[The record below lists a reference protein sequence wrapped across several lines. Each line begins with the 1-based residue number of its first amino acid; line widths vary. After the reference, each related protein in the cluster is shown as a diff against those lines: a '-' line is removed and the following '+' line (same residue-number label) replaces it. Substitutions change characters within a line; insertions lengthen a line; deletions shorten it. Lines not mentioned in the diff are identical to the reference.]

1 MDPHGVGSLY
11 QSAPRM
17 KMNVMMDR
25 HPNGAQLI
33 VTFCLFAML
42 FGFIFL
48 TQQFVF
54 AIALLHLQLIL
65 SLGFAECSTHLIF
78 VWMKPQATTP
88 LACPWLKLII
98 NAQCIAIAV
107 FASFVHIAMY
117 TIIAFVQLDFLVQC

>member
-17 KMNVMMDR
+17 KMNAMIDR

-48 TQQFVF
+48 AQQFIF
-54 AIALLHLQLIL
+54 AIALLHLQLIF
-65 SLGFAECSTHLIF
+65 SFGFAECSTHLVF
-78 VWMKPQATTP
+78 VWVKAQATTP
-88 LACPWLKLII
+88 FACPWLKIVI
-98 NAQCIAIAV
+98 NAQCIALVV
-107 FASFVHIAMY
+107 FALLVHVAM
-117 TIIAFVQLDFLVQC
+117 